1 MHTCWQCKRIFDL
14 FLEGE
19 GLTGAEPCFDVTR
32 AAKCAARNGDGKAKQ
47 GKQGKGKEGFA
58 DHATPLSGWFHL
70 WKVSGVI
77 AWNRPRE
84 VYGSPA
90 RFLANS

>member
-1 MHTCWQCKRIFDL
+1 MFSRFKVQ
-14 FLEGE
+14 
-19 GLTGAEPCFDVTR
+19 GLTGAHAHFDVTR
-32 AAKCAARNGDGKAKQ
+32 AAKHAACDGNGKAKQ

-77 AWNRPRE
+77 A
-84 VYGSPA
+84 
-90 RFLANS
+90 